1 MSLQDQRFAPDGDAY
16 IYANRQ
22 MWEGAAATEHSHN
35 RSPQSSDVVPER
47 RIAADNTST
56 THTRQPQIWETAAA
70 TEHSESLPIATHAL
84 PVNDVK
90 DLKPAEHLENAT
102 MRDQRKD
109 KRMRHLAQRCAAEMR
124 RVLFPG
130 TGDRPNTNT
139 NQDHPRPSRKVR
151 GEEICFC
158 RFRSLRPRALC
169 LWADQGRLGG
179 SANEGLHGLERGRA
193 VVYAALCGVRAC
205 RCRRSGA
212 PRRGSHRS
220 GARRVCACAAA
231 TGRMG
236 AGARA
241 HTRASWQYGA

>member
-84 PVNDVK
+84 PVNDVR

-109 KRMRHLAQRCAAEMR
+109 KRMRHVIMIKASAEYIACCSPPPLPDPLDLSISKRQWEAKMKEFRKQLASSRMSETV
-124 RVLFPG
+124 VLPIG
-130 TGDRPNTNT
+130 T
-139 NQDHPRPSRKVR
+139 
-151 GEEICFC
+151 
-158 RFRSLRPRALC
+158 
-169 LWADQGRLGG
+169 
-179 SANEGLHGLERGRA
+179 ERT
-193 VVYAALCGVRAC
+193 
-205 RCRRSGA
+205 
-212 PRRGSHRS
+212 HR
-220 GARRVCACAAA
+220 
-231 TGRMG
+231 
-236 AGARA
+236 
-241 HTRASWQYGA
+241 